1 MDPVPDGLASTCC
14 CFFSEMLANRI
25 ILQWRLWNVIPGNS
39 KDLLRYCLC
48 VHCSRRLP
56 NLCSTSFMWGSVVHN
71 SISWNSR
78 TFSVSWAW
86 VTWYSSKLKVLEKTR
101 EGFVN
106 TWLTQGQFT
115 SVLQFTGHKH
125 LVNNYLWSVSLVPG
139 TLVNRVK
146 GGFWDDSFFLRCRAN
161 TRVLIPSPQTYI

>member
-1 MDPVPDGLASTCC
+1 MWSQGTA
-14 CFFSEMLANRI
+14 RI
-25 ILQWRLWNVIPGNS
+25 
-39 KDLLRYCLC
+39 
-48 VHCSRRLP
+48 CSDIA
-56 NLCSTSFMWGSVVHN
+56 CAFIVQDDFQVSVVHRLCEGL
-71 SISWNSR
+71 SFIIPFPGIQGLSQCHEHGLHG
-78 TFSVSWAW
+78 T
-86 VTWYSSKLKVLEKTR
+86 VLSLRYWKKTR

-106 TWLTQGQFT
+106 PWLTQGQFT

-161 TRVLIPSPQTYI
+161 TRVLILSPKPTFKKPGVVALSCNPCASEGALAGQAL